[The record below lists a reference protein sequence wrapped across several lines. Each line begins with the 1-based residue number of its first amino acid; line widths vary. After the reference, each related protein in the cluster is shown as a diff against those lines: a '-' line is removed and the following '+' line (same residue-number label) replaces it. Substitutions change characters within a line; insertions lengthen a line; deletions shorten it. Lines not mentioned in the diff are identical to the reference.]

1 MWQAQG
7 KDRKDIIMAT
17 TRFSTEN
24 NQSGGNLPKGVGTL
38 VVIGLVVLLA
48 IIVAFNSFT
57 VVNEGFIGVK
67 YQFGKIVDSDLSA
80 GLNFHIPFMEEIEQ
94 VDIREQ
100 VYAVTTDAYTSDT
113 QTVNELMLK
122 VNYYYDGTQLSEII
136 RTIGISNVET
146 KLLVPNVAKITKDEI
161 GKVQAEMLVQNRSDV
176 QNAIFAKIK
185 EALAPQ
191 GIIVTAFAIENLSFD
206 DAFEQSIQAKVIAAQ
221 DALKMQN
228 KTAEKEEEAKQ
239 QVIAAQA
246 EADSQKIKADAEAYA
261 IQVVQEQIAQS
272 PDYIEYLKISNWNG
286 VLPQAIGTEVNP
298 FIALDGDYSTATRQN
313 VQSTPVVSTGT
324 AQ

>member
-1 MWQAQG
+1 
-7 KDRKDIIMAT
+7 MAVT
-17 TRFSTEN
+17 HFSTEN
-24 NQSGGNLPKGVGTL
+24 NQNGNMPKGVGAI
-38 VVIGLVVLLA
+38 VVIALIVVLA
-48 IIVAFNSFT
+48 VIVAFSSFT

-67 YQFGKIVDSDLSA
+67 YQFGKIVDSSLSA
-80 GLNFHIPFMEEIEQ
+80 GLNFHIPFVEEIEQ
-94 VDIREQ
+94 VDTREQ

-136 RTIGISNVET
+136 RTIGIQNVET

-161 GKVQAEMLVQNRSDV
+161 GKVQAEKLVQNRSDV
-176 QNAIFAKIK
+176 QNAIYAKIK
-185 EALAPQ
+185 EALAPD

-246 EADSQKIKADAEAYA
+246 DADSQKIKADAEAYA

-298 FIALDGDYSTATRQN
+298 FIALDGDYSTATRGNITNNTTTNN
-313 VQSTPVVSTGT
+313 VQ
-324 AQ
+324 